1 MNRAILDTNLYIEWI
16 RRAAHEDLVL
26 GRGLARALS
35 AVVVMELRTGVT
47 TRAAHRAVER
57 IVRAHAAA
65 RRIVAPSA
73 GLFDEAG
80 GVLRNLRPAGRDIGR
95 ASLVHD
101 VLIALTARSIGATV
115 YTLDASD
122 FEAIRAVRRFRLEIV
137 RT

>member
-1 MNRAILDTNLYIEWI
+1 MNRAILDTNLYIAWL
-16 RRAAHEDLVL
+16 RRGAHEDLVL

-65 RRIVAPSA
+65 RRIVAPS
-73 GLFDEAG
+73 GSLFDEAG
-80 GVLRNLRPAGRDIGR
+80 GVLRNLRRAGRDIGR

-101 VLIALTARSIGATV
+101 VLIALTARSTGATV
-115 YTLDASD
+115 YTLDEGD
-122 FEAIRAVRRFRLEIV
+122 FEAIRAIRRFRLEIV
-137 RT
+137 RA